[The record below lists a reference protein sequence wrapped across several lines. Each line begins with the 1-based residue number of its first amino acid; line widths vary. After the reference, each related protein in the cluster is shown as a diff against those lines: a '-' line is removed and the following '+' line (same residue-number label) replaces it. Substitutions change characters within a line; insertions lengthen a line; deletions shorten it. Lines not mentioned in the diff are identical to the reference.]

1 MFYIALHLSDTCF
14 SRGFFACSAARQTT
28 LFLFSSAHLSLGGG
42 KRGREGLGVLR
53 HLCPPLPGLPSLSCV
68 ISISISLPIHH
79 LNNSTKPVCRADF
92 ALAAIR
98 ATRNPPVTD
107 RRTDG
112 PFPISSPLRSLAR
125 CLTSSHITGRRQ
137 TYLPGVMLSAAWCSL
152 IAVPHSSRGEWFID
166 LLQNRCSKSVAARRL
181 MVKIKT
187 GWRAMGA
194 RREKATLEC
203 ECRSRQ
209 IRTSLRSNLKVIF
222 KLVKGPDSAVITR
235 FTRCV

>member
-1 MFYIALHLSDTCF
+1 MFRSPTDHPLSVQLSSSQSGRGEKREGG
-14 SRGFFACSAARQTT
+14 SRGLATPLPS
-28 LFLFSSAHLSLGGG
+28 
-42 KRGREGLGVLR
+42 
-53 HLCPPLPGLPSLSCV
+53 PPLPGLPSLSCV

-181 MVKIKT
+181 MLKIKT
-187 GWRAMGA
+187 G
-194 RREKATLEC
+194 
-203 ECRSRQ
+203 
-209 IRTSLRSNLKVIF
+209 
-222 KLVKGPDSAVITR
+222 
-235 FTRCV
+235 